1 MFGFVSTADGAP
13 TAGVAISNGRDVV
26 LTDRDGRFELPIVTP
41 FVTMTRPAGYTADRW
56 WLTASDDAA
65 LTFTLERH
73 EQTLPYEFVHLTD
86 THMSMPAVDGIDF
99 GLYREGSLAHEIT
112 TFLSELPARAPEAQA
127 VFITG
132 DLVDNGLDVEY
143 AAFTAAVDTSPL
155 PLYMIPGNHDH
166 MGGTPGS
173 VISRNNYLTNAGN
186 VTLYEKHLGPRW
198 YSFDIPG
205 LHVVA
210 MDWHSH
216 EIGLDHELQN
226 MWLNADLA
234 AREPGSPWLF
244 LFHDQP
250 GTSVLDH
257 APWPPIAAFSG
268 HWHTSRVV
276 TVDGTLHVNSPTT
289 FFANLDFT
297 PPAYRL
303 VRWDGQTIT
312 LRTETVRSTRDPAAL
327 GDLSRSTFAPSAP
340 AQADNAVL
348 WRAELQGAGHR
359 QRVTIDEDLVF
370 AGTQIE
376 DEPRGYVEAV
386 DLTTG
391 TVQWTT
397 EVAAAVKVAPA
408 VWKDIVIASDVSG
421 DVHGLNRSD
430 GRIRWTVPS
439 SDPLRRFA
447 WNPATISDG
456 VAYLGDQAD
465 LRAIDVASGTVL
477 WRRTDIAPHH
487 NLVQHAQPL
496 IVDDLLVMGFWP
508 TPQHPV
514 GLNKHTGHSVWA
526 EGQADEDLFSALK
539 ALLIMG
545 TATYD
550 PAEDAILM
558 PAFGHTARVD
568 RTTGAMG
575 WVTKHPGAFS
585 PASPIVTPAGYL
597 VTATGYGLLMLD
609 PASGAI
615 LWERAITGNAPFP
628 MRGYSKDPNPV
639 VAAPTLINER
649 IILPGLDGVVRVYG
663 LDGALL
669 THVAVGSPLAAEFT
683 HTGNHL
689 LAVGTDGTLL
699 ALSVSALLADV
710 AAATGGR
717 MAP

>member
-1 MFGFVSTADGAP
+1 MP
-13 TAGVAISNGRDVV
+13 GVAVSNGRDVV
-26 LTDRDGRFELPIVTP
+26 LTDAQGRFELSHVTP
-41 FVTMTRPAGYTADRW
+41 FVTMTRPVGYTSDNW
-56 WLTASDDAA
+56 WLAA
-65 LTFTLERH
+65 TDNTPLAFVLH
-73 EQTLPYEFVHLTD
+73 PFPQTLPFEFVHLTD

-99 GLYREGSLAHEIT
+99 GLYREGSLAEEIT
-112 TFLSELPARAPEAQA
+112 SFLDALPARAPEAQA

-132 DLVDNGLDVEY
+132 DLVDNGLDVEF
-143 AAFTAAVDTSPL
+143 AAFTAAVATSPL

-173 VISRNNYLTNAGN
+173 VISRNNYLTNAGD

-205 LHVVA
+205 LHVVT

-216 EIGLDHELQN
+216 EVGLDHELQN
-226 MWLNADLA
+226 TWLNADLA
-234 AREPGSPWLF
+234 TREPGSPWLF

-303 VRWDGQTIT
+303 VRWNGEKIT
-312 LRTETVRSTRDPAAL
+312 LRTETAL
-327 GDLSRSTFAPSAP
+327 AGPNLAGLGNLSRSTFAPSTP
-340 AQADNAVL
+340 AQAGSAVL
-348 WRAELQGAGHR
+348 WRAGLQGAGHR
-359 QRVTIDEDLVF
+359 QRVTTDGELVF

-386 DLTTG
+386 DVSTG
-391 TVQWTT
+391 TLRWTT
-397 EVAAAVKVAPA
+397 EVGAAVKVAPA
-408 VWKDIVIASDVSG
+408 VWGDIVIASDVSG
-421 DVHGLNRSD
+421 DVHGLDRND
-430 GRIRWTVPS
+430 GRIRWSIPS

-447 WNPATISDG
+447 WNPTTISDG

-496 IVDDLLVMGFWP
+496 IIDDLLVMGFWP

-514 GLNKHTGHSVWA
+514 GLNKHTGQSVWA
-526 EGQADEDLFSALK
+526 EGQADDDLFAALK

-568 RTTGAMG
+568 RATGAMG
-575 WVTKHPGAFS
+575 WVTNHPGAFS
-585 PASPIVTPAGYL
+585 PASPIITPAGYL
-597 VTATGYGLLMLD
+597 VTATGHGLLMLD

-615 LWERAITGNAPFP
+615 LWERAITGEAPFP

-639 VAAPTLINER
+639 VAAPTLLEDR
-649 IILPGLDGVVRVYG
+649 IILPGLDGLIRVYDLNG
-663 LDGALL
+663 TLL
-669 THVAVGSPLAAEFT
+669 TQTHVGSPLAAEFAR
-683 HTGNHL
+683 TGDHL
-689 LAVGTDGTLL
+689 LTVGTDGTLL
-699 ALSVSALLADV
+699 AISISALLANV
-710 AAATGGR
+710 AAPTGGR
-717 MAP
+717 VSS